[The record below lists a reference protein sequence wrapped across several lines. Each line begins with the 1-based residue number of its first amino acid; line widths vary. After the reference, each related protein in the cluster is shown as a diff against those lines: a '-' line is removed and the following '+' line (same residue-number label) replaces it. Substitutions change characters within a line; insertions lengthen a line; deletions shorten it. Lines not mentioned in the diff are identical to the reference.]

1 MSRSTTKSKSSK
13 TSTARSNKRPTTTS
27 PKTPQKTSSSRRRT
41 RKHIPTEDL
50 EGESRFEQVQDLNR
64 DGRLHELFTSIPDA
78 RFQEN
83 LSYYLPQLP
92 TSLSTI
98 DDFRKWWWVT
108 KQATTHDWFEKREHE
123 KGVRDTSKH
132 PIDLLE
138 EKLGLLEDLAQEH
151 PTMFDNSG
159 YTQDTPLRE
168 QTTPLEVFAS
178 GTPNTPGT
186 GLGVQMD
193 PNAIYAKANEDEAE
207 AKAFGPGEGDPRPDA
222 IKTNPF
228 MGNINDMVNSIP
240 PEKRDEYKQ
249 EALKESDQR
258 QLLMLLVGNMEA
270 EMFFEPATGQM
281 RTPRQIITFIME
293 LLKPYRM
300 GNSTIGIL
308 FSHINYA
315 INYVTKFGFQ
325 VVMVCAV
332 VILLTMVLYVL
343 CQVLYLMWTSQVV
356 NSATFSFLYPIGS
369 AVGKTFVWLASKG
382 MTLLGN
388 AKGANAIR
396 TIGYNSVEA
405 FLTSPV
411 LQPFVKIGLTGGG
424 ALAVFRLL
432 SKRQQYD
439 DTKSLKPH
447 EYALQLV
454 QDRFTQMNMMG
465 LLAQLTPD
473 VMGLRSTRE
482 VGSGITVAQYEM
494 MHNIQTRLLDLD
506 KRVNELSHQA
516 LADLVVQYNRSHKA
530 FDNYGGENRV
540 SDRHLYLGMI
550 MKATMEKSLELID
563 HQPEEFRK
571 TLLNDFPEEMR
582 MFHFLEANG
591 HQRNVTDICKAYF
604 LYWDDI
610 ANAGKG
616 HIPITPYQDFGLGDY
631 LKSTPVSV
639 LRRIRK
645 RFDTDDPA
653 ASQANQKWWRVHANL
668 FKDKTVI
675 DLESTFRPSGNT
687 AAALLNSAG
696 VPEVGKAIL
705 AKHPGWMHRDSA
717 SARKLLI
724 NRFML
729 HLDDLDRG
737 YDLNVR
743 HKTEEELRLLRMGK
757 GKDGGFDEG
766 EYEGVDGVEEL
777 GELGNAKEKVGYA
790 VLALTEGMYEL

>member
-1 MSRSTTKSKSSK
+1 
-13 TSTARSNKRPTTTS
+13 
-27 PKTPQKTSSSRRRT
+27 
-41 RKHIPTEDL
+41 
-50 EGESRFEQVQDLNR
+50 
-64 DGRLHELFTSIPDA
+64 LHELFTSIPDA

-343 CQVLYLMWTSQVV
+343 CQVLY
-356 NSATFSFLYPIGS
+356 
-369 AVGKTFVWLASKG
+369 
-382 MTLLGN
+382 
-388 AKGANAIR
+388 
-396 TIGYNSVEA
+396 
-405 FLTSPV
+405 
-411 LQPFVKIGLTGGG
+411 
-424 ALAVFRLL
+424 
-432 SKRQQYD
+432 
-439 DTKSLKPH
+439 
-447 EYALQLV
+447 
-454 QDRFTQMNMMG
+454 
-465 LLAQLTPD
+465 
-473 VMGLRSTRE
+473 
-482 VGSGITVAQYEM
+482 
-494 MHNIQTRLLDLD
+494 
-506 KRVNELSHQA
+506 
-516 LADLVVQYNRSHKA
+516 
-530 FDNYGGENRV
+530 
-540 SDRHLYLGMI
+540 
-550 MKATMEKSLELID
+550 
-563 HQPEEFRK
+563 
-571 TLLNDFPEEMR
+571 
-582 MFHFLEANG
+582 
-591 HQRNVTDICKAYF
+591 
-604 LYWDDI
+604 
-610 ANAGKG
+610 
-616 HIPITPYQDFGLGDY
+616 
-631 LKSTPVSV
+631 
-639 LRRIRK
+639 
-645 RFDTDDPA
+645 
-653 ASQANQKWWRVHANL
+653 
-668 FKDKTVI
+668 
-675 DLESTFRPSGNT
+675 
-687 AAALLNSAG
+687 
-696 VPEVGKAIL
+696 
-705 AKHPGWMHRDSA
+705 
-717 SARKLLI
+717 
-724 NRFML
+724 
-729 HLDDLDRG
+729 
-737 YDLNVR
+737 
-743 HKTEEELRLLRMGK
+743 
-757 GKDGGFDEG
+757 
-766 EYEGVDGVEEL
+766 
-777 GELGNAKEKVGYA
+777 
-790 VLALTEGMYEL
+790 